1 MGSACAKLRSGA
13 RTKSQ
18 ITDPDTENP
27 PNTSM
32 MIPQQNHVQKFAF
45 IKPVSSNLDTDYEEI
60 IQICDSDSDLTSEFI
75 EDVMQTVPIVRRFER
90 RVSLAPA
97 AVFEDIPESES
108 SRNDLDVLPD
118 LPGLQNILGAS
129 RDKRSNKPKKKKERK
144 DSMIVNPLSLDGMNA
159 SEGEATVKFK
169 SILKDKDKFEFNHI
183 IESDETITPVASPVT
198 SELSN
203 MEIHCPSPAKDKS
216 DGQVNNESSSDESLL
231 NLEPRRSFL
240 AMPQSTPKIM
250 RSEISDLLNSSSE
263 VVIENLVLGEEESDI
278 DIESLISET
287 EITNMDIL
295 TPMQFNKLSELNAT
309 PVIGNG
315 NKTPKRTGSLV
326 KSVNSMQASPVASSI
341 SGPSTINT

>member
-13 RTKSQ
+13 RTKST

-27 PNTSM
+27 ANTSM
-32 MIPQQNHVQKFAF
+32 MIPQQKHVQKFAF
-45 IKPVSSNLDTDYEEI
+45 IKPVSSTLDTDYEEI
-60 IQICDSDSDLTSEFI
+60 IQICDSESELTSEFI

-97 AVFEDIPESES
+97 AVYEDIPESES
-108 SRNDLDVLPD
+108 SRDDFDVLPD
-118 LPGLQNILGAS
+118 LPGLQNIFGAS
-129 RDKRSNKPKKKKERK
+129 NKRSVKPKKKKERK
-144 DSMIVNPLSLDGMNA
+144 DSITVKPLSLDGMSA

-169 SILKDKDKFEFNHI
+169 SILKDKDKFEFAHI
-183 IESDETITPVASPVT
+183 IESDEAITPVASPVT
-198 SELSN
+198 SEPSSN
-203 MEIHCPSPAKDKS
+203 MEIQFDSPAKDKS
-216 DGQVNNESSSDESLL
+216 DGQVNNESSSDDSSL

-240 AMPQSTPKIM
+240 AMPQSTPKKM
-250 RSEISDLLNSSSE
+250 RSEISDISNSSSE
-263 VVIENLVLGEEESDI
+263 VVIENMVLREEESDI

-326 KSVNSMQASPVASSI
+326 KSVNSMHSPVSSSI
-341 SGPSTINT
+341 SGPSTIN